1 MCSEVTV
8 FVTQNQEA
16 GVWNFEDVK
25 VTSKDEEIPNASF
38 LVANCFNLRSIFL
51 ELPYSTNFRE

>member
-1 MCSEVTV
+1 M